1 MYNYINYVSEGGV
14 GRLAVNR
21 PEALNAL
28 NRSVFQEMN
37 LCLNEIETDKSL
49 RLLVV
54 EGKGKAFVAG
64 ADITQMQH
72 LSPSEG
78 ASFSREGQLTF
89 QRIADLS
96 VPVIAAINGFALG
109 GGLELAMA
117 CDFRIASANAKFGQP
132 EVNLGLIPG
141 FGGTIRLPR
150 IVGLP
155 NAIWLLTTGE
165 MIGAP
170 EALRIGLVQKVFEPD
185 DFEEGIN
192 TTIKMILQR
201 GAIAVKQAK
210 KVAVE
215 GIRMESEQG
224 MMLESDAFGSLFGK
238 DTEAFEGMTAF
249 IEKRKPNW
257 K

>member
-28 NRSVFQEMN
+28 NKQVFQEMN

-72 LSPSEG
+72 LSPAEG
-78 ASFSREGQLTF
+78 AAFSREGQSTF

-117 CDFRIASANAKFGQP
+117 CDFRIASTSAKFGQP

-141 FGGTIRLPR
+141 FGGTIRLPG

-165 MIGAP
+165 MIGAQ
-170 EALRIGLVQKVFEPD
+170 EALRIGLVQKIFEPE
-185 DFEEGIN
+185 DFEEGVN
-192 TTIKMILQR
+192 STIKMILQR
-201 GAIAVKQAK
+201 GALAVKQAK
-210 KVAVE
+210 KIAVE
-215 GIRMESEQG
+215 GNRMELEQG

-238 DTEAFEGMTAF
+238 DTEAFKGMTAF